1 MAISIFSVAEAK
13 NSMVLVDSS
22 LIPTLNPSNGF
33 PCHSELSLSSCKQ
46 SCHSHTGMTRGRNLA
61 HCSSCQI
68 CPEKGMSF
76 SNLCKSVPWA
86 DKGPAFEALY
96 SPWSGSYLFDLIFLL
111 IFSHSLLVPLAFVLF
126 VRYAVLP
133 WGLWAF
139 RSRCLDHY
147 VRSFFF
153 RFLKCHLIS
162 ERSPLSLL
170 NALYKN
176 VPSHLPY
183 SLSLFPFLFSPV
195 HLTPSI
201 VLFFLLVCLVS
212 LLENG
217 IKVLT

>member
-68 CPEKGMSF
+68 CPEKGTSF

-96 SPWSGSYLFDLIFLL
+96 SPWSGSYLSDLIFLL

-147 VRSFFF
+147 VRSFFSDF
-153 RFLKCHLIS
+153 WNVTLSVSVLLFPYLMPYMKMYPPIFLT
-162 ERSPLSLL
+162 
-170 NALYKN
+170 LY
-176 VPSHLPY
+176 PF
-183 SLSLFPFLFSPV
+183 SLFYFPPYILPHPLCYFFYLY
-195 HLTPSI
+195 
-201 VLFFLLVCLVS
+201 VLYHYLKM
-212 LLENG
+212 E
-217 IKVLT
+217 